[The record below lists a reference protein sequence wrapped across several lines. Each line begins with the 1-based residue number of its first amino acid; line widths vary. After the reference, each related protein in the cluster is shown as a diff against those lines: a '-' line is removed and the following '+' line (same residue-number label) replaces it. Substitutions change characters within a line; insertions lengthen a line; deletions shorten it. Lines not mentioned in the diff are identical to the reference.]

1 MRVQEEGKF
10 VHEWGVLC
18 AELVV
23 ERKFVHEW
31 GILCAELRGDA
42 EVCALKGY
50 SVRRVGCDAE
60 VCALKGYSVRRV
72 EVCAGET
79 VRRLLLCVENGCLL
93 HIVLLLCAIKWGI

>member
-1 MRVQEEGKF
+1 M
-10 VHEWGVLC
+10 HEWGVLC

-31 GILCAELRGDA
+31 GILCAELRG
-42 EVCALKGY
+42 
-50 SVRRVGCDAE
+50 DAE